1 MNRIITS
8 FIVFLVSAVALS
20 SQSASQALQ
29 VIYITKDYTT
39 EVNPL
44 CSELRDIFEFAE
56 KDNSQAVIFYLAN
69 SSAPLIVKVNL
80 PDDNRKDFDMIID
93 ALMTKSETIINPSV
107 DLTTLVGLFDEVELL
122 DNGGEKNFSNVELIY
137 YITPTFWEL
146 GYNEQIIA
154 SAYFALDMDSKWAD
168 GYMSMSIYHNAQ
180 DGLEVDSEHPFG
192 EKNLCHNYKFFLLTY
207 SNE

>member
-1 MNRIITS
+1 MKRIL
-8 FIVFLVSAVALS
+8 FICCFFALFGFGALA
-20 SQSASQALQ
+20 QTGPQTLQ

-44 CSELRDIFEFAE
+44 CGELRDIFTFAD
-56 KDNSQAVIFYLAN
+56 KDNNQAVVFYLAN
-69 SSAPLIVKVNL
+69 STSPIIVKVNL
-80 PDDNRKDFDMIID
+80 PGDNRKDFDRIMD

-107 DLTTLVGLFDEVELL
+107 DLNTIVELFDNVELF
-122 DNGGEKNFSNVELIY
+122 DSEGNKNFSNVELVY

-154 SAYFALDMDSKWAD
+154 SVYFALDMDSEWAND
-168 GYMSMSIYHNAQ
+168 YMSMSIYHDAL
-180 DGLEVDSEHPFG
+180 DGLEVDPKAPFG
-192 EKNLCHNYKFFLLTY
+192 DKNLCHDYKFFLLTY